1 MHKTQFKIKL
11 LLAICMWFTLA
22 AHAQPAASGLK
33 VQKYDLVIV
42 GGTPAGIMAAI
53 AAARLGK
60 TSVILERTAHVG
72 GLPANGL
79 GATDIATRG
88 ATTGLFT
95 EFVARVKRYYTDKYG
110 AASEQVKA
118 CSDGY
123 HFEPSVAEQIFGAM
137 LKEGSGK
144 ITVLKMR
151 QFDAEPQ
158 SIELISGKITRV
170 TVLNRE
176 TKEMEAF
183 AGSVFIDATY
193 EGDLGAAA
201 KIPFRVGREGKDEF
215 NEPGAGRVY
224 KYWGGAEGPGT
235 TNQADNAV
243 QSYNYRIC
251 LTNDAS
257 NSIAVEKPAKYNRD
271 EYVSMI
277 EDVWTGKNTGVQMQE
292 VSAAMMEDNRKTLAG
307 GGITKIPG
315 DRWGIGKIT
324 NMVPLPN
331 HKTDGNNQHMAFIST
346 DLPEE
351 NWPWPTSDWAWRD
364 TFAQRLKEYTLGL
377 IYFAQNDKELPESFR
392 KATKEWGLA
401 KDEYTDNGNFPRQVY
416 IREGRRFEA
425 TYFFTAK
432 DAIAVSPGKR
442 PPVHPS
448 SVTASHYALD
458 SHAVRK
464 REPGKIHLD
473 GFISYPTSV
482 YTVPLG
488 VMVPKQVDNLILPV
502 PVSGSHIGFSTIRM
516 EPCWMAL
523 GQAAGIAASLA
534 IDNHSSIKSVN
545 NDLLQN
551 TLIDQKA
558 TLIYYKDIDPSSPDF
573 KMVQL
578 MGLKGYLP
586 DWEAR
591 LDAPVDNQQAAL
603 WCKLS
608 GLKTKFNPGITT
620 RREMLT
626 KIYKSTSKVK

>member
-1 MHKTQFKIKL
+1 MNIAHLKNKL
-11 LLAICMWFTLA
+11 LLFIGIAVCTVVK
-22 AHAQPAASGLK
+22 AQSGPDAK
-33 VQKYDLVIV
+33 KYDLVIV

-53 AAARLGK
+53 SSARLGK
-60 TSVILERTAHVG
+60 TSLILERTSHVG

-95 EFVARVKRYYTDKYG
+95 EFVGRVKKYYTDKYG
-110 AASEQVKA
+110 ASSEQVKA

-123 HFEPSVAEQIFGAM
+123 HFEPSVAEIIFGQM
-137 LKEGSGK
+137 LAEQVDK
-144 ITVLKMR
+144 ITILKMR

-158 SIELISGKITRV
+158 NIQISNGKISGISI
-170 TVLNRE
+170 LNRDTRKTE
-176 TKEMEAF
+176 NYKGA
-183 AGSVFIDATY
+183 VFIDATY

-201 KIPFRVGREGKDEF
+201 NIPFRVGREGKSEF

-224 KYWGGAEGPGT
+224 KYWGGEEGEGST
-235 TNQADNAV
+235 YQADNAV

-251 LTNDAS
+251 LTNDPS
-257 NSIAVEKPAKYNRD
+257 NSVPIEKPLKYNRD

-277 EDVWTGKNTGVQMQE
+277 EDVWTGNNTGVQMHQ
-292 VSAAMMEDNRKTLAG
+292 VTAAMMEENRKNLANG
-307 GGITKIPG
+307 GTTKIPG

-324 NMVPLPN
+324 NMVALPN
-331 HKTDGNNQHMAFIST
+331 HKTDGNNQHMSFIST

-351 NWPWPTSDWAWRD
+351 NWPWPTSGWSWRD
-364 TFAQRLKEYTLGL
+364 AFAQRLKEYTLGL
-377 IYFAQNDKELPESFR
+377 IYFAQNEKELPESFR

-401 KDEYTDNGNFPRQVY
+401 KDEYNDNGHFPRQVY

-425 TYFFTAK
+425 MYFFTAR
-432 DAIAVSPGKR
+432 DATPVSPGKR

-464 REPGKIHLD
+464 RESGKIHLD
-473 GFISYPTSV
+473 GFISYPTAV

-502 PVSGSHIGFSTIRM
+502 PVSGSHVGFSTIRM

-523 GQAAGIAASLA
+523 GQAAGVAASLA
-534 IDNHSSIKSVN
+534 IDDHVRIRDVKNEQ
-545 NDLLQN
+545 LQN
-551 TLIDQKA
+551 ILIDQKA
-558 TLIYYKDIDPSSPDF
+558 TLMYYKDIDPSSPDF

-586 DWEAR
+586 DWEAHLEAVVDQPQ
-591 LDAPVDNQQAAL
+591 LDIWN
-603 WCKLS
+603 KLS
-608 GLKTKFNPGITT
+608 GLKMKFKTGATT
-620 RREMLT
+620 RKEVLT
-626 KIYKSTSKVK
+626 KIYKFFNKQMK

>member
-1 MHKTQFKIKL
+1 MNIAQLKIKAL
-11 LLAICMWFTLA
+11 LLISIVFCTVDKS
-22 AHAQPAASGLK
+22 QPGVDSK
-33 VQKYDLVIV
+33 KYDLVIV
-42 GGTPAGIMAAI
+42 GGTPAGVMAAI
-53 AAARLGK
+53 SSARLGK
-60 TSVILERTAHVG
+60 TSLILERTSHVG

-95 EFVARVKRYYTDKYG
+95 EFVDRVKKYYTDKYG
-110 AASEQVKA
+110 VSSEQVKA

-123 HFEPSVAEQIFGAM
+123 HFEPSVAEMIFGQM
-137 LKEGSGK
+137 LAEHADK

-158 SIELISGKITRV
+158 NIQITNGRISRISI
-170 TVLNRE
+170 LNRDTRKTE
-176 TKEMEAF
+176 SYE
-183 AGSVFIDATY
+183 GSVFIDATY

-201 KIPFRVGREGKDEF
+201 NIPFRVGREGKSEF

-224 KYWGGAEGPGT
+224 KYWGGEEGEGST
-235 TNQADNAV
+235 YQADNAV

-251 LTNDAS
+251 LTNDPS
-257 NSIAVEKPAKYNRD
+257 NSVPIEKPLKYNRD

-277 EDVWTGKNTGVQMQE
+277 EDVWTGNNTGVQMQQ
-292 VSAAMMEDNRKTLAG
+292 VTAAMMEENRKNLANG
-307 GGITKIPG
+307 GVTKIPG

-324 NMVPLPN
+324 NMVGLPN
-331 HKTDGNNQHMAFIST
+331 HKTDGNNQHMSFIST
-346 DLPEE
+346 DLSEE
-351 NWPWPTSDWAWRD
+351 NWPWPTSDWSWRD
-364 TFAQRLKEYTLGL
+364 AFAQRLKEYTLGL
-377 IYFAQNDKELPESFR
+377 IYFAQNEKELPESFR

-401 KDEYTDNGNFPRQVY
+401 KDEYNDNGHFPRQVY

-425 TYFFTAK
+425 MYFFTAR
-432 DAIAVSPGKR
+432 DATPVSPGKR
-442 PPVHPS
+442 PPVHSS

-473 GFISYPTSV
+473 GFISYPTAV

-523 GQAAGIAASLA
+523 GQAAGVAASLA
-534 IDNHSSIKSVN
+534 IDDHSRIRDVK
-545 NDLLQN
+545 NDQLQN
-551 TLIDQKA
+551 ILIDQKA
-558 TLIYYKDIDPSSPDF
+558 TLMYYKDIDPSSPDF
-573 KMVQL
+573 KMVQF

-591 LDAPVDNQQAAL
+591 LEAVVDQKQLAA
-603 WCKLS
+603 WNKLS
-608 GLKTKFNPGITT
+608 GLKVKLKAGPIT
-620 RREMLT
+620 RREVLGN
-626 KIYKSTSKVK
+626 IYRSFNKQMK